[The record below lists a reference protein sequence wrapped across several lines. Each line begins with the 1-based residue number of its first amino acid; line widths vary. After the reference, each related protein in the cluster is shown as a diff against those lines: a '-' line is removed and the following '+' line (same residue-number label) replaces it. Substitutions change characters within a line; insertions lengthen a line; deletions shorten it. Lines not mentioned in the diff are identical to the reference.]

1 MTRPRSETALG
12 ASRAWAAATSEVMN
26 RSSTVKAQG
35 LNPSAMPATST
46 VPSVSAGSRAVM
58 AADGAAGAPRPARTA
73 SPRSPTA
80 APENARMRPG
90 RAKLGFDNQLPLHR
104 RIRPPSAADV
114 TVVLVDPRPGRRE
127 RGLPRP
133 LGWGDDVH
141 PQRVDRKLVLPPA
154 VRVEAGIDAGEL
166 DGQRAAR
173 LGPDLRGREPAHR
186 ALDLHD
192 GGPGLGRPA
201 RPERGSH
208 EPCGAGRHDCDDEE
222 EGPRFPSPPSR
233 ALPFHE
239 LGHCV
244 PSFWP
249 PLRPAEPREAASP
262 GGAPGPPF

>member
-12 ASRAWAAATSEVMN
+12 ASRAWAAAASEVMN

-46 VPSVSAGSRAVM
+46 VPSVSAGSRGGM
-58 AADGAAGAPRPARTA
+58 AGDRAAGGAGAARAAPGPPGPP

-141 PQRVDRKLVLPPA
+141 PQRVDRKLMFPAA
-154 VRVEAGIDAGEL
+154 VRVEARVHAGEL

-173 LGPDLRGREPAHR
+173 PGPGLRGREPAHR

-192 GGPGLGRPA
+192 R
-201 RPERGSH
+201 
-208 EPCGAGRHDCDDEE
+208 
-222 EGPRFPSPPSR
+222 
-233 ALPFHE
+233 
-239 LGHCV
+239 
-244 PSFWP
+244 
-249 PLRPAEPREAASP
+249 
-262 GGAPGPPF
+262 